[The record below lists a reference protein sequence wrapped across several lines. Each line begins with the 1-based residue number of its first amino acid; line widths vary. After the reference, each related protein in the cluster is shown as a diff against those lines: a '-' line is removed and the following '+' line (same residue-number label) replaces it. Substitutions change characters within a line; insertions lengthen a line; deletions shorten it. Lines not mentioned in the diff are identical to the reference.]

1 MNIYKPYTIQKSG
14 DDNVD
19 TLNITKEI
27 NQQIEKMIIEN
38 PTQWI
43 WSHNR
48 WK

>member
-1 MNIYKPYTIQKSG
+1 MNLNKTGKNQEDIK
-14 DDNVD
+14 
-19 TLNITKEI
+19 NITLQINKE
-27 NQQIEKMIIEN
+27 IEKMILNN